1 MVIMM
6 VQKEVVVHLQGGLF
20 ARAAANFVQAA
31 NKFRAEVF
39 LEKDG
44 KSVNAK
50 SIMGVMSLA
59 VASGQSVIVR
69 AAGQDE
75 QQAVDHLAQF
85 IESEQLA

>member
-1 MVIMM
+1 MVE
-6 VQKEVVVHLQGGLF
+6 KEVVVKIQGGLF

-31 NKFRAEVF
+31 NRFRAEVT

-59 VASGQSVIVR
+59 VASGQTVVVR
-69 AAGQDE
+69 ANGGDE
-75 QQAVDHLAQF
+75 QQAV
-85 IESEQLA
+85 EQLVEFIQTEHLS